1 VSHARTRAVIAAALG
16 TAVVLTA
23 AACAPQP
30 SSTSAGATASAGSS
44 SAAGAAAAACSTS
57 SPSLYKQGQ
66 LTVATDSPAYAPW
79 FDNNDPADGKGFES
93 AVAYAVAAKLGF
105 SKSQVK
111 WVVEPFD
118 NSYAP
123 GPKDFD
129 FDVNEISIT
138 PQRAQAV
145 DFSTGYYTADQ
156 GVLVLNTSKYAKAGS
171 LAALKDARIG
181 VQVATTSFQAVQDE
195 IKPAHAPSV
204 YNTTNDEVNALQD
217 GQIDAIVTDMPTV
230 FYLASAELSHGKIL
244 GAFGYSGSSPEQFGL
259 LLKKGSGLTSCVDQA
274 IAGLKSDGTLA
285 RITTQWLSASADV
298 PELKQ

>member
-1 VSHARTRAVIAAALG
+1 MTRARIALAASVGAAL
-16 TAVVLTA
+16 VLTA
-23 AACAPQP
+23 SACAPQP
-30 SSTSAGATASAGSS
+30 SSTANASAGSS
-44 SAAGAAAAACSTS
+44 TGASAAAAACSTS
-57 SPSLYKQGQ
+57 SPNLYKSGQ

-79 FDNNDPADGKGFES
+79 FDNNSPADGKGFES

-123 GPKDFD
+123 GAKNFD
-129 FDVNEISIT
+129 FDINEISVT

-156 GVLVLNTSKYAKAGS
+156 GVLVLNNSKYAKATS
-171 LAALKDARIG
+171 LAELKGARIG
-181 VQVATTSFQAVQDE
+181 VQVATTSYQAVQDE
-195 IKPAHAPSV
+195 IKPTHTPSV

-230 FYLASAELSHGKIL
+230 FYLASAELNQGKIL
-244 GAFGYSGSSPEQFGL
+244 GEFDYDSGTPEQFGL

-285 RITTQWLSASADV
+285 KITEQWLSASADV
-298 PELKQ
+298 PHLKQ